1 MRRVFDRVKEASST
15 TGLGDFTLDGAE
27 SSFQAFG
34 TVLNV
39 GDKTYYTITD
49 SVTGAWEVGLGTYSG
64 ANTLTRTQVY
74 SSSNSNSL
82 VNFGAGIKSVFI
94 TYTARVSVTT
104 PEATAFAIA
113 LGG

>member
-39 GDKTYYTITD
+39 GDKTYYTIT
-49 SVTGAWEVGLGTYSG
+49 
-64 ANTLTRTQVY
+64 
-74 SSSNSNSL
+74 
-82 VNFGAGIKSVFI
+82 
-94 TYTARVSVTT
+94 T